1 MDDVMEEGGPDP
13 NSAKPH
19 KMSVKL
25 PWELT
30 TIYGDVLKT
39 LQANNPNAA
48 VVDDDAEDED
58 ELEAHEDSLRR
69 LKEADDATRH
79 MTKEDYLHYSE
90 CRQASFT
97 FRKSKRFKE
106 YLNLP
111 PHLDLRADDTIDIL
125 GFLGYEMVRS
135 LCVGGLE
142 VKRAHEESASNHH
155 LQARHVHNQSPTK
168 RKINDD
174 TGGPQ
179 KKRRRASDEDEDDEP
194 WGGNPTPVSSLFLPP
209 PQARTPLQPHH
220 IMDAFGRMQTDAS
233 HARSSGMKNWRGGL
247 APRETSKVL
256 LPPLPMDR
264 PVHLIVKLPY
274 DRPANAP
281 REPTP

>member
-1 MDDVMEEGGPDP
+1 
-13 NSAKPH
+13 
-19 KMSVKL
+19 
-25 PWELT
+25 
-30 TIYGDVLKT
+30 
-39 LQANNPNAA
+39 
-48 VVDDDAEDED
+48 
-58 ELEAHEDSLRR
+58 
-69 LKEADDATRH
+69 

-97 FRKSKRFKE
+97 FRKCKCCVPLNEPSVLNRYLILSAKRFKE

-111 PHLDLRADDTIDIL
+111 AHLDLRADDTIDIL

-142 VKRAHEESASNHH
+142 VKRAYEESASNHH
-155 LQARHVHNQSPTK
+155 VQPRHSHTQSPTK

-174 TGGPQ
+174 AGGAQ
-179 KKRRRASDEDEDDEP
+179 KKRRRASDEDEGDEP

-247 APRETSKVL
+247 VRTRIS
-256 LPPLPMDR
+256 
-264 PVHLIVKLPY
+264 LI
-274 DRPANAP
+274 
-281 REPTP
+281 